1 MPVRTPNPAKRRPKL
16 FGSASFL
23 LLCLLCAPALAE
35 AQRGALTVPQ
45 ALPELVDEA
54 GIIVRGHVLSARV
67 EPHPEFQNLHTVVVT
82 LQVERTLKG
91 EPRETHTFRQ
101 FIWDVRDRYNAAGY
115 QKGQHLLLLLL
126 KPNQHGLASP
136 VGLEQGRFA
145 IEPGPADTLVAVNG
159 AANTGLFSG
168 LERALEKKGAQV
180 RAPLAA
186 RAKRH
191 QGGAVPLEDLE
202 EIIAA
207 LAGSPQ
213 P

>member
-16 FGSASFL
+16 FGSVSLL
-23 LLCLLCAPALAE
+23 LLCLLCAPALSE

-67 EPHPEFQNLHTVVVT
+67 EPHPEFQNLYTVVVT
-82 LQVERTLKG
+82 LRVERTLKG
-91 EPRETHTFRQ
+91 EPHQTCTRQ

-145 IEPGPADTLVAVNG
+145 IERGPADTLVTANG

-168 LERALEKKGAQV
+168 LESALEKKGAQV
-180 RAPLAA
+180 RAQPG
-186 RAKRH
+186 RRE
-191 QGGAVPLEDLE
+191 QGER
-202 EIIAA
+202 
-207 LAGSPQ
+207 
-213 P
+213 